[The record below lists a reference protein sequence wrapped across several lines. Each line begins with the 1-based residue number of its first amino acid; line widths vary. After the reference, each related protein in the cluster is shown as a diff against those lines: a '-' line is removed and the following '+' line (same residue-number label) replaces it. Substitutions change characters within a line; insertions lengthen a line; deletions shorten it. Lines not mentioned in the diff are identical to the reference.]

1 MRVKTP
7 FRVTAAAAVLALG
20 LAACGG
26 GGNDG
31 GDGGDNG
38 GSDAGAPAGEP
49 GGSYVADLTEPS
61 YLAPASNCYES
72 ECSAVLDLINDP
84 LVSIDFDSGELV
96 FDGLAES
103 VEPNDDQSVWTITLK
118 EGRTFHNGEPVNA
131 DAFLRAWNY
140 SQNPKN
146 AQATAGF
153 MSRIQGAGKGKEMAG
168 LKKVDD
174 TTFEVS
180 LNGPFSQFGAMLSY
194 APAFAPIAE
203 ACLEDIDAC
212 NEQPIGTGPYQMDGK
227 WRHDQGIT
235 VSKWADYQGETA
247 AQADT
252 IEFQMFTSP
261 TAAYRD
267 FQNGGVDVLSLAPEV
282 YLEAKG
288 QMGDE
293 IMEEP
298 TASLTYLGFPVDQKP
313 FDEVKVRQAIS
324 MAIDREL
331 IIEQVL
337 NGLAERSTD
346 IPTPPIPGSRDD
358 ACDYC
363 EHDPEQAKQLL
374 EESGVDP
381 SGTTIQYYF
390 NADAGHD
397 AWVEAAA
404 RQVQET
410 LGFDYK
416 LNSTEWAQ
424 YLELLDAQD
433 FKGPFRLGWSLDYPS
448 PENYLRPIVGTGGDS
463 NYTGYSNTEL
473 DNLIEQGD
481 QADSVE
487 ESYEF
492 YHQAGDIALEEMPIL
507 PMWSGVTAIAASDEI
522 TDVRYDVGEG
532 EIAFNEISVVQ

>member
-26 GGNDG
+26 GGSSDG
-31 GDGGDNG
+31 GNNDG
-38 GSDAGAPAGEP
+38 GSDAGAPSGEP
-49 GGSYVADLTEPS
+49 GGTYAADLTEPS

-72 ECSAVLDLINDP
+72 ECSAVLDLVNDP
-84 LVSIDFDSGELV
+84 LVSIDFETGELV

-103 VEPNDDQSVWTITLK
+103 IEANDDQTVWTVKLK
-118 EGRTFHNGEPVNA
+118 DGHTFHNGEPVDA

-153 MSRIQGAGKGKEMAG
+153 MSRIKGAGQGKEMSG

-174 TTFEVS
+174 TTFEVT
-180 LNGPFSQFGAMLSY
+180 LNGPFSQFGAMMSY
-194 APAFAPIAE
+194 SPAFAPIAQ
-203 ACLEDIDAC
+203 ACLDDIDAC

-235 VSKWADYQGETA
+235 VSKWADYQGETQ

-298 TASLTYLGFPVDQKP
+298 TASLTYLGFPVNQKP

-374 EESGVDP
+374 EEAGVDP

-424 YLELLDAQD
+424 YLELLDAKK

-448 PENYLRPIVGTGGDS
+448 PENYLRPIVGTNGDS
-463 NYTGYSNTEL
+463 NYTGYSNSEV
-473 DNLIEQGD
+473 DNLIEKGD
-481 QADSVE
+481 QAGTVE

-492 YHQAGDIALEEMPIL
+492 YQQAGDVALEDMPIL

-532 EIAFNEISVVQ
+532 EIAFNEISVAK

>member
-26 GGNDG
+26 GDN
-31 GDGGDNG
+31 GDGGGDG
-38 GSDAGAPAGEP
+38 GSDAGAPSGEP
-49 GGSYVADLTEPS
+49 GGTYAADLTEPS

-84 LVSIDFDSGELV
+84 LVSINFESGELE

-103 VEPNDDQSVWTITLK
+103 VEPNDDQTVWTVKLK

-153 MSRIQGAGKGKEMAG
+153 MSRIKGAGKGKEMAG

-174 TTFEVS
+174 TTFEVT
-180 LNGPFSQFGAMLSY
+180 LNGPFSQFGAMMSY
-194 APAFAPIAE
+194 SPAFAPIAQ
-203 ACLEDIDAC
+203 ACLDDIDAC

-227 WRHDQGIT
+227 WRHDGIT
-235 VSKWADYQGETA
+235 VTKWSDYQGESQG
-247 AQADT
+247 QADT

-267 FQNGGVDVLSLAPEV
+267 FQNGGVDVLTLAPEV

-293 IMEEP
+293 IIEEP
-298 TASLTYLGFPVDQKP
+298 TASLTYLGFPVGQKP

-324 MAIDREL
+324 MAIDRDL

-363 EHDPEQAKQLL
+363 EHNPEEAKKLL
-374 EESGVDP
+374 EEAGVDP

-424 YLELLDAQD
+424 YLELLDAKK

-448 PENYLRPIVGTGGDS
+448 PENYLRPIVGTNGDS
-463 NYTGYSNTEL
+463 NYTGYSNTEV

-481 QADSVE
+481 QASTVD

-492 YHQAGDIALEEMPIL
+492 YQQAGDVALEDMPIL
-507 PMWSGVTAIAASDEI
+507 PMWSGVTAVAASDEI

-532 EIAFNEISVVQ
+532 EIAFNEISVAK